1 MVSDAPVAAR
11 KRAVLAGRLLLALL
25 LLLGWELG
33 ARTLGSVFFAP
44 PLDVAARIVDARPER
59 ASSPTD
65 VASTLAR
72 LRARLRHR
80 LRRRRAA
87 AVPAAPLAAGERGGR
102 ALHHG
107 LDGHSQIRAG
117 AVADSLVR
125 HRRPAQAGGG
135 DADGVLHHL
144 HHHLRGHPRRRSA
157 PDQHGAHCRRQ
168 RDARSRARSSG
179 NRYCRSSSQA

>member
-1 MVSDAPVAAR
+1 MRRPR
-11 KRAVLAGRLLLALL
+11 RAKGWWSQGGSCSPLLLV
-25 LLLGWELG
+25 LGWELG

-59 ASSPTD
+59 A
-65 VASTLAR
+65 AARRYRRHLAR
-72 LRARLRHR
+72 LGAGLRHR

-87 AVPAAPLAAGERGGR
+87 AVPAAPLAARERGSR

-157 PDQHGAHCRRQ
+157 PDRHGARCRRR

-179 NRYCRSSSQA
+179 NRCCRSSSQA